1 MKVLKYI
8 ILLLLFSGL
17 VLTTEAQK
25 NHIRLAEKR
34 FDNHNYFGAAKAW
47 QKAFGKTESITQ
59 KRQLA
64 FKIGQAYH
72 LMNQFAA
79 ASQWYADAIGESTV
93 YPEWYIAYADAL
105 LRNGNIEEALA
116 AAKNASRLDQRSA
129 KAQDIELLIK
139 RLKQQKFAENI
150 TLHQAFGINS
160 QAIDYS
166 PSWMNNDLI
175 FASTRRSKLTAQVD
189 GRTAQ
194 GFSSLFR
201 AKSDPSG
208 DYTEPMPLEVRGNH
222 NAGTFSWDAN
232 RQRAFWT
239 KCNNRKQKCLIMEAN
254 YNAQNDKW
262 DRPKVA
268 DFVQK
273 KYHFGHPFVSEDGRW
288 LYFVSDTP
296 GGYGGKDIYKVSIK
310 DDGSWGIP
318 INLGQPVNT
327 ARDELFPTKAGDS
340 LLFFSSGGHQ
350 GYGGLDILYSFNK
363 SGDYAQVGL
372 LGYPYN
378 SFADDFGLLLQTGEM
393 GGALVSNKSGENSDD
408 IYLFDEYPVRLLL
421 EVEVL
426 LAESR
431 EPLSGAEL
439 IFKMPAEAAY
449 NTLSNSNGHAQV
461 SVPAYGQ
468 GKVEVNADGYFPEIK
483 TYTITDEAM
492 AQGVIRIVFLLKKST
507 HYAAISGLVTERETA
522 AILPGE
528 TVTISGPGGYQAQS
542 LTNAQG
548 VYTFNQIVPDNI
560 FTIKVSKQGYFT
572 ETRTIRIPEISESTV
587 FNKAA
592 GYDMDF
598 QLLQIQEKREIVI
611 NEIYYD
617 FDKATLRESSKYE
630 LNKLVS
636 MLRETPQVR
645 VQISAHTDTRGTHN
659 YNDRLSEAR
668 AKSVTDYLIANGIS
682 RNRLISKG
690 YGKRFPVIT
699 NARNEDEH
707 QANRRTTFQVTG
719 VDYVE
724 AAVSPFT
731 QPVNSKLVYRIQ
743 LMASSSRHDPENYFS
758 ALKNLIGNLRFFVQE
773 QAGMFRYEAGDRYNL
788 FEAETLRNQIR
799 AAGFD
804 DCFIVPYYDN
814 KRISMQEAKQI
825 QP

>member
-1 MKVLKYI
+1 MKALKYI

-17 VLTTEAQK
+17 MLTTEAQ
-25 NHIRLAEKR
+25 NSHIRLAEKR
-34 FDNHNYFGAAKAW
+34 FENHNYFGAAKAW

-72 LMNQFAA
+72 LMNQFEI

-93 YPEWYIAYADAL
+93 FPEWYIAYADAL
-105 LRNGNIEEALA
+105 LRSGHIDLALTA
-116 AAKNASRLDQRSA
+116 ARNASRLDQRSA
-129 KAQDIELLIK
+129 KAQDIESRINKL
-139 RLKQQKFAENI
+139 QQQQYAENI
-150 TLHQAFGINS
+150 KLYEAFGVNS
-160 QAIDYS
+160 QAIDYG
-166 PSWMNNDLI
+166 PSWLEDDLI
-175 FASTRRSKLTAQVD
+175 FASTRRNRLAAQID

-222 NAGTFSWDAN
+222 NTGTFSWDDN

-254 YNAQNDKW
+254 YNAQNDTWTK
-262 DRPKVA
+262 PKVA

-273 KYHFGHPFVSEDGRW
+273 KYHFGHPFVNENGDW
-288 LYFVSDTP
+288 LYFVSDMP

-310 DDGSWGIP
+310 EDGSWGIP

-350 GYGGLDILYSFNK
+350 GYGGLDILFSFNK
-363 SGDYAQVGL
+363 SGAYSQVGL
-372 LGYPYN
+372 LGFPYN
-378 SFADDFGLLLQTGEM
+378 SFADDFGLLMKNGKM
-393 GGALVSNKSGENSDD
+393 GGALVSNKSGGNSDD
-408 IYLFDEYPVRLLL
+408 IYFFDEYPVRILL

-426 LAESR
+426 LANSR
-431 EPLSGAEL
+431 EPFPEAQLS
-439 IFKMPAEAAY
+439 FNMPAEPPFI
-449 NTLSNSNGHAQV
+449 TQSNDNGLARV

-468 GKVEVNADGYFPEIK
+468 GKVEVHADGYYPEVK
-483 TYTITDEAM
+483 TYSLTDEVLE
-492 AQGVIRIVFLLKKST
+492 QGLIRIIFLLKKST
-507 HYAAISGLVTERETA
+507 HYATVSGLVTDRETGE
-522 AILPGE
+522 ILPGE
-528 TVTISGPGGYQAQS
+528 TVSITGPGGYQMQG
-542 LTNAQG
+542 LTNPQG
-548 VYTFNQIVPDNI
+548 IYTFSQIVPDNI

-572 ETRTIRIPEISESTV
+572 ETRTIRIPEINESTV

-598 QLLQIQEKREIVI
+598 QLLRIQEKREIVI

-645 VQISAHTDTRGTHN
+645 VQISAHTDTRGSHS

-724 AAVSPFT
+724 TSVSPYT
-731 QPVNSKLVYRIQ
+731 QPINSRLVYRIQ
-743 LMASSSRHDPENYFS
+743 LMASSGRYDPDNYFA
-758 ALKNLIGNLRFFVQE
+758 ALKNLIGNLRFFVQD
-773 QAGMFRYEAGDRYNL
+773 QAGMYRYEAGDRYNL

-804 DCFIVPYYDN
+804 DCFIVPYYDD
-814 KRISMQEAKQI
+814 KRISMQEAKQL